1 MATTIVPLNT
11 MLADLDESIRAL
23 LKRELD
29 RHGFDGVEIVFD
41 APSKEWSAT
50 LSSPTVDCFLYDMR
64 EAIDRRPIDWYDDP
78 GGNGRREVRPPMRLD
93 ASYAVT
99 AWTRAVEDE
108 HRLLSQ
114 VLAVMYAFP
123 DLPEDV
129 LTGTLADKLA
139 QRYPLTT
146 RVAQSK
152 QDKADF
158 WTSIGGQYK
167 ASIDFVVTVS
177 CESGTYLE
185 RGPEVRTQTMRIVD
199 KDTRALMLELH
210 RLGGKVM
217 DADGAPVANAWVV
230 LSGAGWTASNADGR
244 FLFQNVPPGKYACTA
259 RGPDGT
265 EATTEIEVPSGR
277 LDLTLGADAKK
288 PAKRRS

>member
-1 MATTIVPLNT
+1 MATTVVPLNT
-11 MLADLDESIRAL
+11 MLADLDESIRTML
-23 LKRELD
+23 RRDLE

-50 LSSPTVDCFLYDMR
+50 LSSPTVDCFLYDLR
-64 EAIDRRPIDWYDDP
+64 EAIDRRPIDWHPD
-78 GGNGRREVRPPMRLD
+78 GGNGRREIRPMRLD

-114 VLAVMYAFP
+114 VLAVMYAYP
-123 DLPEDV
+123 DLPDDV
-129 LTGTLADKLA
+129 LSGTLADKLA

-167 ASIDFVVTVS
+167 ASIDYVVTIS

-185 RGPEVRTQTMRIVD
+185 RGPEVRTQTTRILD
-199 KDTRALMLELH
+199 KETRSLMLELH
-210 RLGGKVM
+210 RIGGRVT
-217 DADGAPVANAWVV
+217 DADGDPVANAWVV
-230 LSGAGWTASNADGR
+230 LAGAGWAASDAEGR
-244 FLFQNVPPGKYACTA
+244 FQFQNVAPGTYACSA
-259 RGPDGT
+259 RGPDGS
-265 EATTEIEVPSGR
+265 EAAAEIEVPGET
-277 LDLTLGADAKK
+277 LDLVLGAAAPK
-288 PAKRRS
+288 PAKRRR

>member
-1 MATTIVPLNT
+1 MASTLVPLNT
-11 MLADLDESIRAL
+11 MLADLDESIRTM
-23 LKRELD
+23 LKRDLD

-50 LSSPTVDCFLYDMR
+50 LSSPTVDCFLYDLR
-64 EAIDRRPIDWYDDP
+64 EAVDRRPTDWYAD
-78 GGNGRREVRPPMRLD
+78 GGNGRREIRPPMRLD

-114 VLAVMYAFP
+114 VLAVFYAYP
-123 DLPEDV
+123 DLPDDV

-167 ASIDFVVTVS
+167 ASVDYVVTVS
-177 CESGTYLE
+177 CESGTYIE
-185 RGPEVRTQTMRIVD
+185 RGPEVRTQTMRILD
-199 KDTRALMLELH
+199 KETRALMLELH
-210 RLGGKVM
+210 RIGGRVL
-217 DADGAPVANAWVV
+217 DGDSEPVANAWVV
-230 LSGAGWTASNADGR
+230 LSGAGWTATDDEGR
-244 FLFQNVPPGKYACTA
+244 FFFQNVPPGTYDCTA

-265 EATTEIEVPSGR
+265 EASASIEVPGGM
-277 LDLTLGADAKK
+277 LDLTLGTGSKK

>member
-1 MATTIVPLNT
+1 
-11 MLADLDESIRAL
+11 
-23 LKRELD
+23 
-29 RHGFDGVEIVFD
+29 
-41 APSKEWSAT
+41 
-50 LSSPTVDCFLYDMR
+50 
-64 EAIDRRPIDWYDDP
+64 
-78 GGNGRREVRPPMRLD
+78 
-93 ASYAVT
+93 VT

-114 VLAVMYAFP
+114 VLAVMYAYP

-146 RVAQSK
+146 RVAQSR

-167 ASIDFVVTVS
+167 ASIDYVVTIS

-185 RGPEVRTQTMRIVD
+185 RGPEVRTQTMRILD
-199 KDTRALMLELH
+199 KETRSLMLELH
-210 RLGGKVM
+210 RIGGRVL
-217 DADGAPVANAWVV
+217 DGDGEPVANAWVV
-230 LSGAGWTASNADGR
+230 LAGAGWTATNKDGQ
-244 FLFQNVPPGKYACTA
+244 FQFQNVPPGTYQCSA
-259 RGPDGT
+259 RGPDGN
-265 EATTEIEVPSGR
+265 EISAEIEVPGST
-277 LDLTLGADAKK
+277 LDLTLGSGSRK